1 VARRKIVSGIIELPA
16 MLEDLTKTNTTYI
29 RLTKIKFGIYMM
41 KTVSKI
47 IKQLCSDPKKLFLI
61 DSIGALTTAF
71 LLFVVLRNFNEYFG
85 MPERISTYLAVIAVC
100 FCIYSTTC
108 FFVIKA
114 KWTTFIKGIS
124 IANLLYCILTI
135 GLIIFYHP
143 QLTTI
148 GIVYFLGEIAI
159 ICGLVYIEL
168 NVANEINKSRK
179 GNKTND

>member
-1 VARRKIVSGIIELPA
+1 
-16 MLEDLTKTNTTYI
+16 ML
-29 RLTKIKFGIYMM
+29 R
-41 KTVSKI
+41 
-47 IKQLCSDPKKLFLI
+47 PKKTFSNRQYRGFDYCVFIVCSIEKFQRILWNAWKNIDLPCCDCSLFLY
-61 DSIGALTTAF
+61 
-71 LLFVVLRNFNEYFG
+71 LFDYF
-85 MPERISTYLAVIAVC
+85 
-100 FCIYSTTC
+100 

-148 GIVYFLGEIAI
+148 GIAYFLGEIAI

-168 NVANEINKSRK
+168 NVANEINKSRI
-179 GNKTND
+179 GNKTNDWQGNTAGNSTYKKLAVQYLNEV

>member
-1 VARRKIVSGIIELPA
+1 
-16 MLEDLTKTNTTYI
+16 MLEDLAKTNTTYI

-71 LLFVVLRNFNEYFG
+71 LLFIVLRNFNEYFG